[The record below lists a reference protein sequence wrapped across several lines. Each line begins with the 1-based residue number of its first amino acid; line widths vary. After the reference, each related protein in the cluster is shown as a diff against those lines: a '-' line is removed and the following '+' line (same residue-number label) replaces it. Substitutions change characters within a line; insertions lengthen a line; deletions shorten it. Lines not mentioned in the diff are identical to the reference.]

1 MGKFIRKS
9 FEIGRSPSPSPSRNR
24 DVVYSYHAP
33 EYQMLIVHPFTPLFS
48 TSSMDHR
55 VRTWD
60 VRTMQNIG
68 TQHGFTDGVLDL
80 AVGADDGITQGA
92 ESGGI
97 GAYVD
102 KSQFKGYKFVGAGD
116 EGVALVF
123 RLL

>member
-1 MGKFIRKS
+1 
-9 FEIGRSPSPSPSRNR
+9 
-24 DVVYSYHAP
+24 
-33 EYQMLIVHPFTPLFS
+33 
-48 TSSMDHR
+48 MDHR

-68 TQHGFTDGVLDL
+68 TQHGGPAGGLHL
-80 AVGADDGITQGA
+80 AGAAYDGISPGA

>member
-1 MGKFIRKS
+1 M
-9 FEIGRSPSPSPSRNR
+9 
-24 DVVYSYHAP
+24 
-33 EYQMLIVHPFTPLFS
+33 
-48 TSSMDHR
+48 
-55 VRTWD
+55 
-60 VRTMQNIG
+60 
-68 TQHGFTDGVLDL
+68 LDL

>member
-1 MGKFIRKS
+1 
-9 FEIGRSPSPSPSRNR
+9 
-24 DVVYSYHAP
+24 
-33 EYQMLIVHPFTPLFS
+33 
-48 TSSMDHR
+48 MDHR

-80 AVGADDGITQGA
+80 AVGADDGSTQGA
-92 ESGGI
+92 ESGGS
-97 GAYVD
+97 GAYGD